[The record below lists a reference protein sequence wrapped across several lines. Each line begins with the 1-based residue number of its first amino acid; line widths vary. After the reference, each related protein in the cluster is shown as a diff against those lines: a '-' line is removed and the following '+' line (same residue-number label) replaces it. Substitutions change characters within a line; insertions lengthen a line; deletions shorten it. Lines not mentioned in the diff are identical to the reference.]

1 MWFKRQLEL
10 LRSKQYLIQ
19 ENQELKKLIDF
30 KLEKVLPLIESLDP
44 SKVYVIVIQDKYEST
59 LFSVIFNRL
68 MLKLKW
74 TSAPLILLDK
84 PVEQL
89 SEEKLNA
96 LLVRV
101 KAKKKK
107 GV

>member
-1 MWFKRQLEL
+1 MWIKRQLEL
-10 LRSKQYLIQ
+10 LRTKQYLIQ

-30 KLEKVLPLIESLDP
+30 KLEKVLPLIEPLDP
-44 SKVYVIVIQDKYEST
+44 SKVYVVVIQDKHESM

-89 SEEKLNA
+89 SEIKLKA
-96 LLVRV
+96 LLLRV
-101 KAKKKK
+101 KDKKKK
-107 GV
+107 KA